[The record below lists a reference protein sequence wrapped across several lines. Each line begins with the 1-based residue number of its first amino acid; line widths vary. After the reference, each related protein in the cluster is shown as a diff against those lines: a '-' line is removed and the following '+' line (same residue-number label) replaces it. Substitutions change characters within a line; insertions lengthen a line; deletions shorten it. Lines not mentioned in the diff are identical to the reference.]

1 MSADELKTEDFLSTA
16 RNFFKY
22 NTLGILFVLIIAQ
35 CVDAFLKIKIIPP
48 IISISVAFICIF
60 YLWLA
65 ARKDIE
71 ILEEINLDL
80 LRARD
85 NLRMSHVDTILSLVL
100 SQEAKD
106 AYTYGHSERVK
117 HYSMLIAQ
125 KMGLAQEDIEM
136 IGRGAKLHDIGKIG
150 IRDDVLFSD
159 GKLTD
164 EQFDIIK
171 SHPLKGVTILEPLKF
186 LRQERL
192 VVRNHHER
200 YDGKGYP
207 DGLKGEEIPMG
218 ARIVCVADTFDAMR
232 TKRLYRDPLTKEAII
247 VQFTTNS
254 GTQFD
259 PKVVNAFIAIIDTLF
274 A

>member
-1 MSADELKTEDFLSTA
+1 MDEIKTEELLLTA
-16 RNFFKY
+16 RKFFKY
-22 NTLGILFVLIIAQ
+22 NTLGILFALIVAQ
-35 CVDAFLKIKIIPP
+35 CFDAFFKIKIIPP

-71 ILEEINLDL
+71 TLEEINLDL
-80 LRARD
+80 IRARD
-85 NLRMSHVDTILSLVL
+85 DLRMSHVDTILSLVL

-125 KMGLAQEDIEM
+125 RMGLPPEEAEV

-159 GKLTD
+159 DKLTD
-164 EQFDIIK
+164 EQFNIIK
-171 SHPLKGVTILEPLKF
+171 SHPLKGVTILEPLRF
-186 LRQERL
+186 LKREML
-192 VVRNHHER
+192 IVRNHHER

-207 DGLKGEEIPMG
+207 DGLKGEEIPLS

-232 TKRLYRDPLTKEAII
+232 TKRLYREPLTKDKI
-247 VQFTTNS
+247 VAQFKNNS

-259 PKVVNAFIAIIDTLF
+259 PKVVNAFIEIIDTLF
-274 A
+274 S